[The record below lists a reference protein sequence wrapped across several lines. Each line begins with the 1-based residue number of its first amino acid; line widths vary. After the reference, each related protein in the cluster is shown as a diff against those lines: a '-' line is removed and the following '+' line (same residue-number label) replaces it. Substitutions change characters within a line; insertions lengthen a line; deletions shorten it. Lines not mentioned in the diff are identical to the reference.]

1 MTPLRT
7 PLPSPVRGV
16 PLSGTQRAVLRSPEG
31 GPHFLLRVVHGSP
44 PRPEIASSAD
54 RLVIGRKP
62 PADFCLDD
70 PSVGQPHCEIVSDRE
85 SFVLKD
91 LGSHTGTRVAGLR
104 VQSAYLPPETRI
116 VVGGVELAFNVI
128 PEPLGE
134 GTGFGRLLGESD
146 AMRSV
151 FERLARVA
159 ARDTTL
165 LLEGESGTG
174 KRLAAEAVH
183 SASARHAA
191 PFVLVDCRSS
201 RSSMLETELFGREP
215 GLDEGGPAKAGA
227 FADANG
233 GTLFLDE
240 VGELGLDLQRRL
252 LRALEHHEI
261 KPGASGRPTQ
271 VDVRII
277 AATSRDLYREIG
289 RGVFR
294 DDLYYGLAVA
304 TVRMPPLRE
313 RASDI
318 PLLVKHFLAEHSLKD
333 GLAYALDE
341 AVLARLALR
350 PWPGNVRELRNAVET
365 ILAFGTDEGP
375 SEKAAP
381 RDVPLDIPF
390 KTAKARLV
398 ECFERDY
405 LVSVLGRHGGNIT
418 AAASTAGLD
427 RVHFLRLLDRY
438 GLRKSGTRPAAQ

>member
-1 MTPLRT
+1 
-7 PLPSPVRGV
+7 VN
-16 PLSGTQRAVLRSPEG
+16 
-31 GPHFLLRVVHGSP
+31 GSP
-44 PRPEIASSAD
+44 PRPEITSSAE
-54 RLVIGRKP
+54 RLVIGRAP

-70 PSVGQPHCEIVSDRE
+70 PSVAQPHCEIVSERDA
-85 SFVLKD
+85 FVLKD
-91 LGSHTGTRVAGLR
+91 LGSQSGTRVAGLR
-104 VQSAYLPPETRI
+104 VKSAYLPPEARI

-128 PEPLGE
+128 AEPPNAG
-134 GTGFGRLLGESD
+134 GGFGGLLGESD
-146 AMRSV
+146 VMRSV

-159 ARDTTL
+159 GRDTTL

-183 SASARHAA
+183 SASARHSA
-191 PFVLVDCRSS
+191 PFVLVDCRSGGS
-201 RSSMLETELFGREP
+201 GVLEAELFGREQSA
-215 GLDEGGPAKAGA
+215 DDDAGGRSGA
-227 FADANG
+227 FARANG

-240 VGELGLDLQRRL
+240 IGELGLDLQRRL

-261 KPGASGRPTQ
+261 SSGASGRSTQ

-304 TVRMPPLRE
+304 TVRIPPLRE

-318 PLLVKHFLAEHSLKD
+318 PLLVGHFLAQHSLKD
-333 GLAYALDE
+333 GALYTLDQ
-341 AVLARLALR
+341 AVVARLAMR

-365 ILAFGTDEGP
+365 ILAFGTDETP
-375 SEKAAP
+375 PEKPTP

-390 KTAKARLV
+390 KAAKARLV
-398 ECFERDY
+398 EGFERDY
-405 LVSVLGRHGGNIT
+405 LVSILGRHGGNIT
-418 AAASTAGLD
+418 AAAAAAGLD

-438 GLRKSGTRPAAQ
+438 GLRKSGNRPAAQ

>member
-1 MTPLRT
+1 
-7 PLPSPVRGV
+7 
-16 PLSGTQRAVLRSPEG
+16 
-31 GPHFLLRVVHGSP
+31 LLRVVHGSP
-44 PRPEIASSAD
+44 PRPEIASSGE
-54 RLVIGRKP
+54 RLVIGRMP

-70 PSVGQPHCEIVSDRE
+70 PSVAQLHCEILTERDA
-85 SFVLKD
+85 FVLKD
-91 LGSHTGTRVAGLR
+91 LGSPIGTRVAGLR
-104 VQSAYLPPETRI
+104 VQSAYLPPEARI

-128 PEPLGE
+128 DESTGI
-134 GTGFGRLLGESD
+134 GAGFGGLLGESD
-146 AMRSV
+146 VMRSV
-151 FERLARVA
+151 FERLSRVA
-159 ARDTTL
+159 TRDTTL

-183 SASARHAA
+183 AASARHAA
-191 PFVLVDCRSS
+191 PFVLVDCRSGGS
-201 RSSMLETELFGREP
+201 AALEVELFGRESD
-215 GLDEGGPAKAGA
+215 GDETAPARAGA
-227 FADANG
+227 FASANG

-240 VGELGLDLQRRL
+240 IGELGLDLQRRL

-261 KPGASGRPTQ
+261 KPGPSGRPTQ

-318 PLLVKHFLAEHSLKD
+318 PLLVKHFLAQHSLRD
-333 GLAYALDE
+333 GAVYNLDE
-341 AVLARLALR
+341 SVIARLALR

-365 ILAFGTDEGP
+365 ILAFGTDESP
-375 SEKAAP
+375 PEKSP
-381 RDVPLDIPF
+381 TREVPLDIPF
-390 KTAKARLV
+390 KAAKARLV
-398 ECFERDY
+398 EGFEREY
-405 LVSVLGRHGGNIT
+405 LVSVLGRNGGNIT
-418 AAASTAGLD
+418 AAATAAGLD